1 MTSLA
6 AAAARPGAGEGSA
19 PGQTAL
25 TGIRLVVD
33 RVAVWTYC
41 AITQP
46 VSPTPSFLS
55 GMMERQQARGWDGSM
70 ARVMNCRQLGQRAAL
85 MPVAPGPARKRRQSM
100 LLAALA
106 VLTLVVAIM
115 IDTASR
121 ASADPGNGG
130 SGAPP
135 PEPPPLAVPQPDNLP
150 RAVNIGGAQ
159 AKTNNVQGMGPG
171 TGRPLA
177 EARERNTA
185 VVPPI
190 ATDGVH
196 AATTWPGKQ
205 VVIHLPNER
214 ELTAANWGEGG
225 AAAYGSGPVDYV
237 VIPDAGGGADIRMVR
252 KSFISPSDFS
262 LGVRYPEGTHLRQ
275 AGQAVVVETDSAPG
289 HPAAIIGAFAVPE
302 ARDSAGN
309 PIAVTPSIGAS
320 YLYQQSSVDLNVG
333 DVGLLNFPVTIT
345 VAYHP
350 TTAVP
355 AVAQSAPPPSADPR
369 VSDLRC
375 VSGPTDFRGADNP
388 DRTADFVMSCGK
400 LTACMQAVPAR
411 TSALTC
417 ENTFMADLTN
427 ACVSAFGHDGDDYE
441 GCLAAANAHTR
452 WAKENL
458 APGQTAVVA
467 GT

>member
-1 MTSLA
+1 MSSQA
-6 AAAARPGAGEGSA
+6 AVGPCPGAGEGSA
-19 PGQTAL
+19 PGQTVRP
-25 TGIRLVVD
+25 TVD
-33 RVAVWTYC
+33 KVAVWTYC

-46 VSPTPSFLS
+46 ISPILSFLS
-55 GMMERQQARGWDGSM
+55 GPMERQQIRGWDGSM
-70 ARVMNCRQLGQRAAL
+70 ARVTNCRQLGKRAAL
-85 MPVAPGPARKRRQSM
+85 MPLAPGPARKRRRSM

-121 ASADPGNGG
+121 AWADPVQPG
-130 SGAPP
+130 PP
-135 PEPPPLAVPQPDNLP
+135 LPAPPPLAVPQPDNLP
-150 RAVNIGGAQ
+150 RTVNIGGAQ
-159 AKTNNVQGMGPG
+159 AKSNVPQGMGPG

-177 EARERNTA
+177 EARQRGVVA
-185 VVPPI
+185 VPPI

-196 AATTWPGKQ
+196 AATAWPGKQ
-205 VVIHLPNER
+205 VIIHLPNER

-252 KSFISPSDFS
+252 RSFISPSDFS
-262 LGVRYPEGTHLRQ
+262 LGIRYPEGTHLRQ
-275 AGQAVVVETDSAPG
+275 AGQAVVVETDGAPG
-289 HPAAIIGAFAVPE
+289 HPAAIIGAFAIPE
-302 ARDSAGN
+302 ARDGAGN
-309 PIAVTPSIGAS
+309 LISVTPAIGGS

-350 TTAVP
+350 TTSVP
-355 AVAQSAPPPSADPR
+355 AVTQGAPMPPADQR
-369 VSDLRC
+369 TSSLRC
-375 VSGPTDFRGADNP
+375 VSGPTDFRGAGNL
-388 DRTADFVMSCGK
+388 DRTADFAMSCGK

-411 TSALTC
+411 TSAVTC

-427 ACVSAFGHDGDDYE
+427 ACVTAFGHDGNDYE
-441 GCLAAANAHTR
+441 GCLAAANGHTR

>member
-1 MTSLA
+1 MTAVA
-6 AAAARPGAGEGSA
+6 AALLLVAAAVHTAARAGAD
-19 PGQTAL
+19 PNQ
-25 TGIRLVVD
+25 
-33 RVAVWTYC
+33 
-41 AITQP
+41 
-46 VSPTPSFLS
+46 
-55 GMMERQQARGWDGSM
+55 
-70 ARVMNCRQLGQRAAL
+70 
-85 MPVAPGPARKRRQSM
+85 PGP
-100 LLAALA
+100 
-106 VLTLVVAIM
+106 
-115 IDTASR
+115 
-121 ASADPGNGG
+121 P
-130 SGAPP
+130 APA
-135 PEPPPLAVPQPDNLP
+135 PPPLAVPQPDNLP

-177 EARERNTA
+177 EARERSAA

-190 ATDGVH
+190 AADGVH
-196 AATTWPGKQ
+196 AATAWPGKQ

-262 LGVRYPEGTHLRQ
+262 LGVRYPENTHLRQ
-275 AGQAVVVETDSAPG
+275 AGQAVVVETDASPG
-289 HPAAIIGAFAVPE
+289 KPAAIIGAFAVPE
-302 ARDSAGN
+302 ARDGAGN
-309 PIAVTPSIGAS
+309 PISVTPSIGGS
-320 YLYQQSSVDLNVG
+320 YLYQTSSLDLNVG

-350 TTAVP
+350 TTTVP
-355 AVAQSAPPPSADPR
+355 AVTQSAPMPPADQR
-369 VSDLRC
+369 VSALRC
-375 VSGPTDFRGADNP
+375 VSGPTDFRGTQDGDNP
-388 DRTADFVMSCGK
+388 ARSADFAMSCGK

-427 ACVSAFGHDGDDYE
+427 ACVAAFGHDGDDYE
-441 GCLAAANAHTR
+441 GCLATANRHVR

-458 APGQTAVVA
+458 APGQPAA
-467 GT
+467 AASGA

>member
-1 MTSLA
+1 M
-6 AAAARPGAGEGSA
+6 
-19 PGQTAL
+19 
-25 TGIRLVVD
+25 
-33 RVAVWTYC
+33 
-41 AITQP
+41 
-46 VSPTPSFLS
+46 
-55 GMMERQQARGWDGSM
+55 
-70 ARVMNCRQLGQRAAL
+70 
-85 MPVAPGPARKRRQSM
+85 
-100 LLAALA
+100 
-106 VLTLVVAIM
+106 
-115 IDTASR
+115 
-121 ASADPGNGG
+121 
-130 SGAPP
+130 
-135 PEPPPLAVPQPDNLP
+135 PQPDNLP

-177 EARERNTA
+177 EARERNTVA
-185 VVPPI
+185 VPPI
-190 ATDGVH
+190 AADGVH
-196 AATTWPGKQ
+196 AATAWPGKQ
-205 VVIHLPNER
+205 VIIHLPNER

-275 AGQAVVVETDSAPG
+275 AGQAVVVETDAAPG

-302 ARDSAGN
+302 ARDGAGN
-309 PIAVTPSIGAS
+309 PIAVTPSIGGS

-350 TTAVP
+350 TTTVP
-355 AVAQSAPPPSADPR
+355 AVTQSAPTPPVDPR
-369 VSDLRC
+369 VSALRC
-375 VSGPTDFRGADNP
+375 VSGPTDFRGTGDGENPARSADL
-388 DRTADFVMSCGK
+388 AMSCGK
-400 LTACMQAVPAR
+400 LAACMQAVPAR

-441 GCLAAANAHTR
+441 GCLATANGHTR

-458 APGQTAVVA
+458 APGQPAAATA
-467 GT
+467 GGS